1 MAGQALTGMP
11 RGTNDPEASRRQQY
25 DGLMEKLLKLQRKNV
40 EIVCRCETVLEKIKD
55 QRSRTICRYYYVEGE
70 SDYTIS
76 QIMEMDRTTIWDKRN
91 EVLNFLG
98 KGLKTTE
105 SNKQKG

>member
-25 DGLMEKLLKLQRKNV
+25 DGLIEKLLKLRAKNV
-40 EIVCRCETVLEKIKD
+40 EIVVRCETVLEKIKD
-55 QRSRTICRYYYVEGE
+55 QKSRTICRYYYVEGE

-76 QIMEMDRTTIWDKRN
+76 QIMEIDRTTVWEKRN
-91 EVLNFLG
+91 AALNYLG
-98 KGLKTTE
+98 GGLKTTA
-105 SNKQKG
+105 SNAVKG